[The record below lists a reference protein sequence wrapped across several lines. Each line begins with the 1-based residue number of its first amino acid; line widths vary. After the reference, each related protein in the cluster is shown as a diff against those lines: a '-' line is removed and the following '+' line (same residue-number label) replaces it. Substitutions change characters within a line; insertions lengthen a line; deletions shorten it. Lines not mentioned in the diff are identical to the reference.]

1 MLFLVQKMGKLQLSK
16 NQHVIL
22 RKSPM
27 SNFSFMPQHPKI
39 KCSIGG
45 KEPTFKVAANRNAPV
60 ILPPSVVRRV
70 VLHHKFG
77 LAIL

>member
-1 MLFLVQKMGKLQLSK
+1 
-16 NQHVIL
+16 
-22 RKSPM
+22 M

-45 KEPTFKVAANRNAPV
+45 KEPTFKVATNRNAPV
-60 ILPPSVVRRV
+60 ILPPSAVRRV